1 MYNSGEQ
8 PKYTERKSN
17 KNSFPLLPKLT
28 AADLLVKLDFH
39 YVTLHL
45 MAMYIMAMR
54 ERFVQ
59 CIFYPFRR
67 WNHLR

>member
-1 MYNSGEQ
+1 MYNTGEQ

-28 AADLLVKLDFH
+28 AAHLLVKLDFH

-45 MAMYIMAMR
+45 IAMYIMAR
-54 ERFVQ
+54 ERFVPMY
-59 CIFYPFRR
+59 ILSVYPFWR
-67 WNHLR
+67 